1 MVFRWMSSTKRID
14 ISNHQPGKKREC
26 DIQPEMAT
34 AFGVCTC
41 ISPSQGMDC
50 GKTDGM
56 SLPWLCHVLLANLF
70 HSILWNKLPWIL
82 PQ

>member
-1 MVFRWMSSTKRID
+1 MSSTKRID

-56 SLPWLCHVLLANLF
+56 SLP
-70 HSILWNKLPWIL
+70 
-82 PQ
+82 